1 MAVEIKEWATT
12 AAKLKAAW
20 DQETSEPKPS
30 VSCQYIT
37 PPIQHLRSGHN
48 TATGGPTSR
57 AMLNFRKRINEELE
71 EKKKLAVYLSLQHG
85 GFKPC

>member
-12 AAKLKAAW
+12 AAKLKAAS

-71 EKKKLAVYLSLQHG
+71 EKKKVDCLSLLTTW
-85 GFKPC
+85 GF